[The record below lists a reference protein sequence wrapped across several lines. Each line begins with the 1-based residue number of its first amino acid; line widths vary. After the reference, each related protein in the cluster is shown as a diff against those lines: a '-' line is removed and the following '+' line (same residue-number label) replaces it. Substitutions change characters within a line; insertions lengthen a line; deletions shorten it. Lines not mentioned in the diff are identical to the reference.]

1 MEIGQKIILK
11 TNNII
16 KSLIIHIDNKWLVFC
31 VFFDEELISLNK
43 LIFTEKKTYT
53 FILKS
58 IKNFFKSIK
67 SDLNKIRF
75 LKVVY
80 YNNTSTLV
88 PTSLYSDKISKNL
101 LKFNINSKTYDGI
114 TDNLLNDELKNL
126 YTHDK
131 KINNYLKE
139 KFKNFDC
146 FHYTSLL
153 VKEFQN
159 YVDTNFTDRIFL
171 NFNNNRLDIL
181 YFKNKK
187 IVFFNSFIYENE
199 VDVLYFLT
207 FSVRQLNLSL
217 EDILI
222 STCGNINIES
232 KIYELLYKYVRNI
245 EVLEMN
251 HLKNKK
257 YNFELS
263 DNILLGKF
271 I

>member
-1 MEIGQKIILK
+1 M
-11 TNNII
+11 
-16 KSLIIHIDNKWLVFC
+16 
-31 VFFDEELISLNK
+31 
-43 LIFTEKKTYT
+43 
-53 FILKS
+53 
-58 IKNFFKSIK
+58 
-67 SDLNKIRF
+67 
-75 LKVVY
+75 
-80 YNNTSTLV
+80 
-88 PTSLYSDKISKNL
+88 

-153 VKEFQN
+153 IKEFQN
-159 YVDTNFTDRIFL
+159 YVDINFTDRIFL

-271 I
+271 V